1 MGLGAQDDF
10 AFAQEFQ
17 QATGTTSFL
26 MTWDASFATWEYY
39 GVRGQPTAVL
49 VDETGEPIQAW
60 SGRFDLADVLEA
72 ATST

>member
-1 MGLGAQDDF
+1 MGAQDDF

-26 MTWDASFATWEYY
+26 MIWDESFATWQYY
-39 GVRGQPTAVL
+39 GVRGQPTAIL

-60 SGRFDLADVLEA
+60 AGRFDFDEVLEL
-72 ATST
+72 ATAS